1 MGILN
6 MKKKKEKQPVEENY
20 QVENDLSLQKASID
34 VTEDSSNFEVE
45 ELLDKGSYSFR
56 DFVAPSAIDR
66 SEIDSIQIGNKFVR
80 NFIMQGFPMQTY
92 VGWLDYIYNY
102 DGEMDSSIQIDPI
115 DDKTSLDALTA
126 KITQFEAQLAIES
139 DKGNIRNISRLQD
152 KIAGLY
158 EQRRALERNT
168 EKMFQ
173 IQISC
178 NLFAN
183 SKEDLNKETQKFDNQ
198 LRGRKIYMM
207 PTYLRQEEGFK
218 STLPIARSF
227 VEDLYRNFNSA
238 ALTGCFPF
246 YNSEIYHE
254 NGVFIGVNLTTW
266 TPVLIDFYDRS
277 LLNNSN
283 ITVLGQ
289 AGTGKTFFVS
299 LLTMRSALRGIRTV
313 IIDPE
318 GEYNKLT
325 SALGGSHIYLA
336 PDSSECL
343 NPFDIEEEDILDS
356 DGYPTGIKTVS
367 INDKAADMLNLIG
380 VMAGGLTGM
389 QKSTVSTIIQNLY
402 YSKGITED
410 PKSLYVTEPYFDPE
424 TKVFYHDGKKK
435 PMPTFSDFH
444 KLLEEYARKEKNDEL
459 LTLSQSLEMFKK
471 GGIYDMF
478 DCHTSDNISNFRNSP
493 IVTFDISRL
502 EESMLRPI
510 GMYVALS
517 WTWEKFGKKNPQI
530 KKRIVCDEAWMLV
543 NKNMKGSDYTAQF
556 LETTSRRIR
565 KRNGGLLVASQNFTE
580 FAESSQGKAVLT
592 NAKTN
597 IFLGQAATDVDAL
610 QDTFKLSDGEKVF
623 LLQAKRGEMLVR
635 MDGEAAIVQAIPFD
649 IERELIEKRKF
660 EE

>member
-1 MGILN
+1 MSLLN
-6 MKKKKEKQPVEENY
+6 MKKKEQVVNEEASQETN
-20 QVENDLSLQKASID
+20 LGKSSID
-34 VTEDSSNFEVE
+34 TKDQVKG
-45 ELLDKGSYSFR
+45 LDADEKLDNGIYSFR
-56 DFVAPSAIDR
+56 DFIAPSSIDR
-66 SEIDSIQIGNKFVR
+66 GEVDCLKIGSKYVK
-80 NFIMQGFPMQTY
+80 NFIMQGFPIQTY
-92 VGWLDYIYNY
+92 VGWIDYIYNY
-102 DGEMDSSIQIDPI
+102 EGEMDTSIQIDPI

-139 DKGNIRNISRLQD
+139 EKGNIKNISRLQD
-152 KIAGLY
+152 KIQGLY
-158 EQRRALERNT
+158 DQRRALERNT

-178 NLFAN
+178 NLFAD
-183 SKEDLNKETQKFDNQ
+183 SKEILDKETQKFDNQ

-207 PTYLRQEEGFK
+207 PTYFRQEEGFK

-254 NGVFIGVNLTTW
+254 NGVFVGINITTW

-299 LLTMRSALRGIRTV
+299 LLTMRSAIRGVRTV

-325 SALGGSHIYLA
+325 DALGGSHIYLA
-336 PDSSECL
+336 PDSQECL
-343 NPFDIEEEDILDS
+343 NPFDIEEQDVLDS
-356 DGYPTGIKTVS
+356 DGYPTGVKTVS
-367 INDKAADMLNLIG
+367 INDKASDLLNLIG
-380 VMAGGLTGM
+380 VMSGSLTGV
-389 QKSTVSTIIQNLY
+389 QKSAVSTIIQNLY
-402 YSKGITED
+402 YSKGITSD

-424 TKVFYHDGKKK
+424 TKIFYHDGKKK

-444 KLLEEYARKEKNDEL
+444 KMLEDYAKKEKNDEL
-459 LTLSQSLEMFKK
+459 LALAEGLAMFKK
-471 GGIYDMF
+471 DGIYGMF
-478 DCHTSDNISNFRNSP
+478 DCYTSDNISNFRNAP

-517 WTWEKFGKKNPQI
+517 WTWEKFGKQNLQV

-543 NKNMKGSDYTAQF
+543 NKNMAGHEYTAQF

-580 FAESSQGKAVLT
+580 FAESQQGQAVLT

-610 QDTFKLSDGEKVF
+610 QDTFKLSDGEKIF
-623 LLQAKRGEMLVR
+623 LLQAKRGEMLIR
-635 MDGEAAIVQAIPFD
+635 MDDEAAIAQVIPFD